1 MVEAGILL
9 VIALV
14 LVAVELVVWRPV
26 RGPAHMRLDTV
37 RRVVILS
44 LATMPL
50 VGVSAWTISKS
61 RDFQIFGEMVSRVET
76 SVPVVA
82 LTFDD
87 GPAPVF
93 TEEILEVLRAEG
105 VRATFFVTGAALK
118 ENMAEAQ
125 GIVAEGHELGNHS
138 YSHKRMVGRSYAF
151 VREEIERTDQLIRA
165 AGYEGEIRFR
175 PPYGKRLIVL
185 PYYLSVTDRTTIF
198 MDVEPES
205 YKEIAVDRESIV
217 QHVLEKTRPGSIILL
232 HVMNE
237 SRGES
242 MGAVPGIIRGLRSRG
257 YSFVTVS
264 ELLVWTT
271 SHSEETSRIHPH
283 VLQVH

>member
-1 MVEAGILL
+1 MVEASALL
-9 VIALV
+9 TAALIATSTGLI
-14 LVAVELVVWRPV
+14 VWRSL
-26 RGPAHMRLDTV
+26 RGPARGRIGTV
-37 RRVVILS
+37 RRAITLS
-44 LATMPL
+44 VTITPL
-50 VGVSAWTISKS
+50 VALAGWQVSKS

-87 GPAPVF
+87 GPTPVF
-93 TEEILEVLRAEG
+93 TEEILGVLRAEG
-105 VRATFFVTGAALK
+105 VRATFFVTGAALE

-125 GIVAEGHELGNHS
+125 RIVAHGHELGNHS

-151 VREEIERTDQLIRA
+151 VREEIERTDQLTRA
-165 AGYEGEIRFR
+165 AGCKGEIHFR
-175 PPYGKRLIVL
+175 PPYGKRFIVL
-185 PYYLSVTDRTTIF
+185 PYYLSVTGRTTIF

-205 YKEIAVDRESIV
+205 CTDVAVDRERIV
-217 QHVLEKTRPGSIILL
+217 QHVLEETRPGSIILL

-242 MGAVPGIIRGLRSRG
+242 MEAVPGIIRGLRNRG
-257 YSFVTVS
+257 YNFVTVS

-271 SHSEETSRIHPH
+271 PHSEETSRIHPH
-283 VLQVH
+283 VLRAP

>member
-1 MVEAGILL
+1 MVEVGILL
-9 VIALV
+9 VVALV
-14 LVAVELVVWRPV
+14 LVAVELVVWRFV
-26 RGPAHMRLDTV
+26 RGLAHTRLDTV
-37 RRVVILS
+37 RRALILS
-44 LATMPL
+44 LATVPL
-50 VGVSAWTISKS
+50 VGVSEWAISKS
-61 RDFQIFGEMVSRVET
+61 RNFQIFGEMVSRVET
-76 SVPVVA
+76 PVPVVA

-87 GPAPVF
+87 GPTPVF

-105 VRATFFVTGAALK
+105 VRATFFVAGAALE
-118 ENMAEAQ
+118 ENMAEAR

-165 AGYEGEIRFR
+165 AGYEAEIHFR
-175 PPYGKRLIVL
+175 PPYGKRFIVL
-185 PYYLSVTDRTTIF
+185 PHYLSVTDRTTMF

-205 YKEIAVDRESIV
+205 YQEIAVDRESIV

-242 MGAVPGIIRGLRSRG
+242 MGAVPGIIRGLRNRG

-264 ELLVWTT
+264 ELLVWAT
-271 SHSEETSRIHPH
+271 SHSEGTSRIHPH
-283 VLQVH
+283 VLQAH